1 MTHYIPAYAPVNGVR
16 VQAICSRYVFYSDH
30 ALAPTCPECHA
41 LILEQERH
49 DADEDAAIQALRDM
63 PDRPSRCPRSTFST
77 AMRSGAADDE

>member
-41 LILEQERH
+41 LILAEEQG
-49 DADEDAAIQALRDM
+49 DADAQIQALRDM
-63 PDRPSRCPRSTFST
+63 PETPVVH
-77 AMRSGAADDE
+77 MLSGVRHR